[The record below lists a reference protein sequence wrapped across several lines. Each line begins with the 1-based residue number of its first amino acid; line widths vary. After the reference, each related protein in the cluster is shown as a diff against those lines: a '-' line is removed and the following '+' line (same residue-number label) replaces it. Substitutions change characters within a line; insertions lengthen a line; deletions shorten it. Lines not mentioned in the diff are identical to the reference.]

1 VTLDR
6 VTITDMQQNTYFAS
20 LLLRDGEQIAEIDCR
35 PSDAVA
41 IAMRTKSPI
50 YIGDELLDRLE
61 EQRRE
66 SEVELSPE
74 ATIVEPGEPTV
85 H

>member
-1 VTLDR
+1 
-6 VTITDMQQNTYFAS
+6 
-20 LLLRDGEQIAEIDCR
+20 
-35 PSDAVA
+35 VA